1 MLSACSN
8 KPDERDTLAIQ
19 GLLSGAL
26 SSQGNYALIGSIQH
40 GGSLW
45 QTSPLER
52 KYNWNHQANTLTSIT
67 EVALSGD
74 ATKAA
79 TASKNQYVLWNIQTG
94 LGEQFWRTG
103 SKILSLA
110 LNEQGSRALVGQES
124 GQIWY
129 MDTRTGRNLA
139 EFAHSAEVRSVDLT
153 RTHAVTAGDDFL
165 VRLWELESKALV
177 REKKLKN
184 MARYALFSPS
194 ERMIFVSSLRGD
206 HLVLDSASL
215 DIIGNINERYMNVTA
230 ATFSPDEKLIYLANP
245 QGTIRAYET
254 LTGSEVNDWT
264 SPPKKA
270 FAHGTSKAVLG
281 LSAIGNQLQALTSG
295 GELHTFNLN

>member
-177 REKKLKN
+177 REKKTQKYGTLCTVFAKR
-184 MARYALFSPS
+184 AHDICLFFTRRSPRIRQRKLRYY
-194 ERMIFVSSLRGD
+194 
-206 HLVLDSASL
+206 
-215 DIIGNINERYMNVTA
+215 RYHKRTVYECNSRN
-230 ATFSPDEKLIYLANP
+230 FLA
-245 QGTIRAYET
+245 
-254 LTGSEVNDWT
+254 
-264 SPPKKA
+264 
-270 FAHGTSKAVLG
+270 
-281 LSAIGNQLQALTSG
+281 
-295 GELHTFNLN
+295 